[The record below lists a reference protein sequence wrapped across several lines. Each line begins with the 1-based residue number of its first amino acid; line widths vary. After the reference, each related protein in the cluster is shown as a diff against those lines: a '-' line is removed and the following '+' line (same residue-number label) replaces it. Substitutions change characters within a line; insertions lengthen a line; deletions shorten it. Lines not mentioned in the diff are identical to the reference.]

1 MSNSKSDSSLK
12 LVRPVPSTT
21 ILTTSG
27 TRRPTIGRRYVPSH
41 IEIGKPAENDARGE
55 ISIPSGNRLLRER
68 LSSPIL
74 IGKRPGARRL
84 VGLLARSESNI
95 STREIQLYGCIQHQ
109 MFE

>member
-27 TRRPTIGRRYVPSH
+27 TRRPMIGRRYVPSH

-74 IGKRPGARRL
+74 IGKTGPGARRL

-109 MFE
+109 